1 MNRNKTEIDNL
12 DSIVLYCILYVCT
25 ANKDIQRVN
34 YIVVEKAHKCFIKPC
49 FQVKGKLYNK
59 MTHRNLQQAI

>member
-1 MNRNKTEIDNL
+1 MNKDKNNIEIDNL
-12 DSIVLYCILYVCT
+12 YSIVVFCLYSK
-25 ANKDIQRVN
+25 KDIQRVN

-49 FQVKGKLYNK
+49 CQVKGKLYNK

>member
-1 MNRNKTEIDNL
+1 MKENETEIDNL
-12 DSIVLYCILYVCT
+12 YSIVCT